1 MKKITIIDCGIGNR
15 ASIHNMLRQLGVD
28 AQVSN
33 DPLQILNSNII
44 ILPGVGAFDAFIQA
58 LSEKN
63 LINVLNE
70 AVLKRRIPIL
80 GLCVGMQV
88 LFEKSEEGELPGLS
102 WIPGQV
108 RLLKQLFDSTENIKL
123 PHIGWKSVEVKEGTF
138 IPKENQ
144 YYFVHSYYCG
154 PQSQSDVLGSIE
166 INQKKVVVAV
176 QKDNIY
182 GAQFHPEK
190 SHRFGL
196 EFFKNFI
203 HHVSQ

>member
-15 ASIHNMLRQLGVD
+15 ASIRNMLRQIGVD

-33 DPLQILNSNII
+33 DPLQILNSHII
-44 ILPGVGAFDAFIQA
+44 ILPGVGSFDGFMQA

-70 AVLKRRIPIL
+70 AVLKRGISIL

-182 GAQFHPEK
+182 GVQFHPEK